1 MTSTGDGERQG
12 LPRGLRPMLATAG
25 PLPVGQPGWAFEM
38 KWDGLRAITYV
49 TGDGL
54 RLISRT
60 GRDIT
65 HAYPELAGLA
75 AAVRAAGAQEAV
87 LDGEIVALTWAAE
100 TAAPGTLSAPATPG
114 TPGIPGSAGTPD
126 APAAGWRPSFEAL
139 QQRMNISS
147 ADDVRILAA
156 RVPVTYLAFD
166 LLSLN
171 GHALLDLPWSQR
183 RGLLEELRLDGP
195 SWLAP
200 PAFTAES
207 GPEVQAASVRQGL
220 EGVVAKRQAS
230 RYEPG
235 RRSSSWVK
243 VKNVLRQE
251 AVVGGWQP
259 GERGRSGQIGSLLIG
274 VYSGGEDGH
283 QGLAYAG
290 HVGTGFTRPTLDLLA
305 RRLAPLRRATSPFA
319 TEVPAE
325 HARFAVWAEP
335 VLVVEVAFTEWTT
348 AGRLRAPSYKGLRDD
363 KEPLQVVRET

>member
-1 MTSTGDGERQG
+1 MGEGERQG

-25 PLPVGQPGWAFEM
+25 PLPAGQPGWAFEM
-38 KWDGLRAITYV
+38 KWDGLRAISYV
-49 TGDGL
+49 SGDGV
-54 RLISRT
+54 RLVSRS
-60 GRDIT
+60 GRDVT
-65 HAYPELAGLA
+65 HAYPELAGLVP
-75 AAVRAAGAQEAV
+75 AVRAAGAQEAV
-87 LDGEIVALTWAAE
+87 LDGEIVALI
-100 TAAPGTLSAPATPG
+100 S
-114 TPGIPGSAGTPD
+114 S
-126 APAAGWRPSFEAL
+126 AAGGSRPSFEAL

-183 RGLLEELRLDGP
+183 RGLLDELSLQGP
-195 SWLAP
+195 SWLTP

-207 GPEVQAASVRQGL
+207 GPDVQAASVQQGL
-220 EGVVAKRQAS
+220 EGVVAKRQSS

-274 VYSGGEDGH
+274 VYSAGDDGPR
-283 QGLAYAG
+283 GLAYAG

-305 RRLAPLRRATSPFA
+305 WRLAPLRRATSPFA
-319 TEVPAE
+319 SQVPAE

-363 KEPLQVVRET
+363 KEPLEVVRET

>member
-1 MTSTGDGERQG
+1 VTGTGDGDADRQG

-25 PLPVGQPGWAFEM
+25 PLPAGQPGWAFEM
-38 KWDGLRAITYV
+38 KWDGLRAISYV
-49 TGDGL
+49 TGDGV
-54 RLISRT
+54 RLVSRT

-75 AAVRAAGAQEAV
+75 AAVRAAGAERAV
-87 LDGEIVALTWAAE
+87 LDGEIVAL
-100 TAAPGTLSAPATPG
+100 APAPD
-114 TPGIPGSAGTPD
+114 PAGG
-126 APAAGWRPSFEAL
+126 PAWRPSFEAL

-147 ADDVRILAA
+147 ADDVRLLAG

-171 GHALLDLPWSQR
+171 GHALLDLPWAQR
-183 RGLLEELRLDGP
+183 RGLLDELRLLGP
-195 SWLAP
+195 SWLTP
-200 PAFTAES
+200 PAFTTETAQ
-207 GPEVQAASVRQGL
+207 EVQAASVQQGL

-235 RRSSSWVK
+235 RRAASWVK

-274 VYSGGEDGH
+274 VYDTA
-283 QGLAYAG
+283 GLAYAG
-290 HVGTGFTRPTLDLLA
+290 HVGTGFTRQALDLLA
-305 RRLAPLRRATSPFA
+305 RRLEPLRRATSPFA
-319 TEVPAE
+319 TEVPPE

-335 VLVVEVAFTEWTT
+335 ALVVEVAFTEWTT

-363 KEPLQVVRET
+363 KEPREVVRET

>member
-1 MTSTGDGERQG
+1 MTGTGDGDADRQG

-25 PLPVGQPGWAFEM
+25 PLPAGQPGWAFEM
-38 KWDGLRAITYV
+38 KWDGLRAISYV
-49 TGDGL
+49 TGDGV
-54 RLISRT
+54 RLVSRT

-75 AAVRAAGAQEAV
+75 AAVRAAGAERAV
-87 LDGEIVALTWAAE
+87 LDGEIVAL
-100 TAAPGTLSAPATPG
+100 APAPD
-114 TPGIPGSAGTPD
+114 PAGG
-126 APAAGWRPSFEAL
+126 PAWRPSFEAL

-147 ADDVRILAA
+147 ADDVRLLAG

-171 GHALLDLPWSQR
+171 GHALLDLPWAQR
-183 RGLLEELRLDGP
+183 RGLLDELRLLGP
-195 SWLAP
+195 SWLTP
-200 PAFTAES
+200 PAFTTETAQ
-207 GPEVQAASVRQGL
+207 EVQAASVQQGL

-235 RRSSSWVK
+235 RRAASWVK

-274 VYSGGEDGH
+274 VYDTA
-283 QGLAYAG
+283 GLAYAG
-290 HVGTGFTRPTLDLLA
+290 HVGTGFTRQTLDLLA
-305 RRLAPLRRATSPFA
+305 RRLEPLRRATSPFA
-319 TEVPAE
+319 TEVPPE

-335 VLVVEVAFTEWTT
+335 ALVVEVAFTEWTT

-363 KEPLQVVRET
+363 KEPREVVRET

>member
-1 MTSTGDGERQG
+1 VTGTGDGDGERQG

-25 PLPVGQPGWAFEM
+25 PLPAGQPGWAFEM
-38 KWDGLRAITYV
+38 KWDGLRAISYV
-49 TGDGL
+49 TGDGV
-54 RLISRT
+54 RLVSRT

-75 AAVRAAGAQEAV
+75 AAIRAAGAERAV
-87 LDGEIVALTWAAE
+87 LDGEIVALALA
-100 TAAPGTLSAPATPG
+100 
-114 TPGIPGSAGTPD
+114 PGSAVG
-126 APAAGWRPSFEAL
+126 PAWRPSFEAL
-139 QQRMNISS
+139 QQRMNLSS
-147 ADDVRILAA
+147 ADDVRLLAA

-183 RGLLEELRLDGP
+183 RGLLDELGLAGP
-195 SWLAP
+195 SWLTP
-200 PAFTAES
+200 PAFTAED
-207 GPEVQAASVRQGL
+207 GPDVQAASLQQGL

-274 VYSGGEDGH
+274 VYEAG
-283 QGLAYAG
+283 GLAYAG

-305 RRLAPLRRATSPFA
+305 RRLAPLRRAASPFV
-319 TEVPAE
+319 TEVPPE

-363 KEPLQVVRET
+363 KEPREVVRET

>member
-1 MTSTGDGERQG
+1 MTGTGDGDAERQG

-25 PLPVGQPGWAFEM
+25 PLPAGQPGWAFEM
-38 KWDGLRAITYV
+38 KWDGLRALSYV
-49 TGDGL
+49 TGDGV
-54 RLISRT
+54 RLVSRT

-75 AAVRAAGAQEAV
+75 AAVRAAGAERAV
-87 LDGEIVALTWAAE
+87 LDGEIVAL
-100 TAAPGTLSAPATPG
+100 APAPD
-114 TPGIPGSAGTPD
+114 PAGG
-126 APAAGWRPSFEAL
+126 PAWRPSFEAL

-147 ADDVRILAA
+147 ADDVRLLVG

-171 GHALLDLPWSQR
+171 GHALLDLPWAQR
-183 RGLLEELRLDGP
+183 RGLLDELRLLGA
-195 SWLAP
+195 SWLTP
-200 PAFTAES
+200 PAFTTETAQ
-207 GPEVQAASVRQGL
+207 EVQAASVQQGL

-235 RRSSSWVK
+235 RRAASWVK

-274 VYSGGEDGH
+274 VYQASAGQASEG
-283 QGLAYAG
+283 QASGLAYAG
-290 HVGTGFTRPTLDLLA
+290 HVGTGFTRQTLDLLA
-305 RRLAPLRRATSPFA
+305 RRLEPLRRATSPFA
-319 TEVPAE
+319 TEVPPE

-335 VLVVEVAFTEWTT
+335 ALVVEVAFTEWTT

-363 KEPLQVVRET
+363 KEPREVVRET

>member
-1 MTSTGDGERQG
+1 MTGTGDGDGEHQG

-25 PLPVGQPGWAFEM
+25 PLPAREPGWAFEM
-38 KWDGLRAITYV
+38 KWDGLRAISYV
-49 TGDGL
+49 TGDAV
-54 RLISRT
+54 RLVSRT

-75 AAVRAAGAQEAV
+75 AAVRAAGAERAV
-87 LDGEIVALTWAAE
+87 LDGEIVALAP
-100 TAAPGTLSAPATPG
+100 APGPGAGPA
-114 TPGIPGSAGTPD
+114 
-126 APAAGWRPSFEAL
+126 WRPSFEAL
-139 QQRMNISS
+139 QQRMNIGS
-147 ADDVRILAA
+147 ADDVRLLVG

-171 GHALLDLPWSQR
+171 GHALLDLPWAQR
-183 RGLLEELRLDGP
+183 RELLEELGLQGP
-195 SWLAP
+195 SWLIP
-200 PAFTAES
+200 PAFTTETAQ
-207 GPEVQAASVRQGL
+207 EVQAASVQQGL

-235 RRSSSWVK
+235 RRSASWVK

-274 VYSGGEDGH
+274 VYDGA
-283 QGLAYAG
+283 GLAYAG

-305 RRLAPLRRATSPFA
+305 RRLEPLRRATSPFA

-325 HARFAVWAEP
+325 HRRFAVWAEP

-363 KEPLQVVRET
+363 KEPREVVRET